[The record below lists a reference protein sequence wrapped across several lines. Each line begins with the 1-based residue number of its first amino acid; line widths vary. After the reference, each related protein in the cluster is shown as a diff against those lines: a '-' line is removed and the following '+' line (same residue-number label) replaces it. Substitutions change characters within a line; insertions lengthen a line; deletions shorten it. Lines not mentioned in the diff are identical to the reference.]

1 MQALLPRKHQV
12 MNQRCRFGLL
22 LLFFWC
28 ACGFAESY
36 IELPKLADRVTDL
49 TGTLSSAQVSALEQ
63 KLAAFEA
70 KKGAQIAVLIVGT
83 TQPSDIAEF
92 GIEVADLWS
101 IGRKGVDDGLIFI
114 IAKDD
119 RRQRLE
125 VGRGLSGVIPDA
137 VAKRIIA
144 EITTPYFQKGDYA
157 GGIDAGVDKIISLVE
172 GETLPPPQTLKNKPQ
187 DETGFVLLL
196 FGGLFAGSL
205 LSSAFGRVAGGLIA
219 GIGSGLV
226 AYTLLGFGIGAII
239 IGVIV
244 FFLISSRFTS
254 GGGGWTNGG
263 GYYGGGSWSGGGSSS
278 TWSGGGGTFDGGG
291 ASGSW

>member
-1 MQALLPRKHQV
+1 MQGLFPRKNPIMAQ
-12 MNQRCRFGLL
+12 CRWGLL
-22 LLFFWC
+22 LLVFRC
-28 ACGFAESY
+28 VCGFAESY

-49 TGTLSSAQVSALEQ
+49 TGTLTPAQVSALEQ

-83 TQPSDIAEF
+83 TQPSEIEEF

-101 IGRKGVDDGLIFI
+101 IGRKGIDDGLIFI

-144 EITTPYFQKGDYA
+144 EITTPYFQKGDFA
-157 GGIDAGVDKIISLVE
+157 GGINAGVDKIISLVE
-172 GETLPPPQTLKNKPQ
+172 GETLPPPQTLQNRPQ
-187 DETGFVLLL
+187 DETGFVMLL

-219 GIGSGLV
+219 GVGSGFV
-226 AYTLLGFGIGAII
+226 ACTLLGFGIEAII

-263 GYYGGGSWSGGGSSS
+263 GYYGGGGWSGGGSSS
-278 TWSGGGGTFDGGG
+278 TWRGGGGTFDGGG